1 MDKTN
6 CGQMKNKITLTVF
19 IFLLTGFCFA
29 QKLGSFAGGFLRMG
43 TSARAVAMGSSFTAE
58 IDEGFAAYHNPA
70 TLVHLKKSHAGFS
83 NHFLMLDRQLMA
95 ANFSMPLP
103 PSASI
108 GVSWIGA
115 GVDNID
121 GRSMSGEH
129 TKNLSTSENSYML
142 SFAQTI
148 LPWLSVGLNV
158 KVLRHQLPVNTMDLT
173 GKGVGMDFGV
183 FIKTESGAN
192 YGLMIQ
198 DLNSRYQ
205 WKTDKI
211 YERGKVYIEQF
222 PTLYRFGSTFNYN
235 NTYVTADAGV
245 AMSGSSIVGYV
256 ARIGVE
262 YQYLEHY
269 YLRGGFGNGRVG
281 VGLGLDWSLFEDL
294 DSRLDYSF
302 ALEGAAGISHVF
314 TYAFSF

>member
-1 MDKTN
+1 
-6 CGQMKNKITLTVF
+6 
-19 IFLLTGFCFA
+19 
-29 QKLGSFAGGFLRMG
+29 
-43 TSARAVAMGSSFTAE
+43 
-58 IDEGFAAYHNPA
+58 
-70 TLVHLKKSHAGFS
+70 
-83 NHFLMLDRQLMA
+83 MLDRQFMTV
-95 ANFSMPLP
+95 NVSMPLP
-103 PSASI
+103 PSAAI

-129 TKNLSTSENSYML
+129 TKNLSTSENAYML
-142 SFAQTI
+142 SFAQAM

-173 GKGVGMDFGV
+173 GKGVGMDFGI
-183 FIKTESGAN
+183 FIKTKSGAN
-192 YGLMIQ
+192 YGIMVQ

-211 YERGKVYIEQF
+211 FERGKVYIEQF
-222 PTLYRFGSTFNYN
+222 PTLYRLGSTFNYS
-235 NTYVTADAGV
+235 NTYITADAGV
-245 AMSGSSIVGYV
+245 VMSGSDLVGYS
-256 ARIGVE
+256 ARFGVE

-281 VGLGLDWSLFEDL
+281 IGLGLDWSLFEEM
-294 DSRLDYSF
+294 DSRLDYAF
-302 ALEGAAGISHVF
+302 TLEGAAGISHVF

>member
-1 MDKTN
+1 
-6 CGQMKNKITLTVF
+6 MKKITINLVL
-19 IFLLTGFCFA
+19 ILLTNFCFA
-29 QKLGSFAGGFLRMG
+29 QKLGSYAGGFLRMG

-58 IDEGFAAYHNPA
+58 IDKSFAAYYNPA
-70 TLVHLKKSHAGFS
+70 TLIHLKKSHAGFS
-83 NHFLMLDRQLMA
+83 NHFLMLDRQLMTV
-95 ANFSMPLP
+95 NISMPLP
-103 PSASI
+103 PSAAI

-129 TKNLSTSENSYML
+129 TKNLSTSENAYML
-142 SFAQTI
+142 SFAQAM

-173 GKGVGMDFGV
+173 GKGVGMDFGI
-183 FIKTESGAN
+183 FINTKSGAN
-192 YGLMIQ
+192 YGIMVQ

-211 YERGKVYIEQF
+211 FERGKVYIEQF
-222 PTLYRFGSTFNYN
+222 PTLYRFGSTFNYSN
-235 NTYVTADAGV
+235 AYVTADAGV
-245 AMSGSSIVGYV
+245 VMSGSDLVGYS
-256 ARIGVE
+256 ARVGIE

-281 VGLGLDWSLFEDL
+281 VGLGLDWSLFEEM

-302 ALEGAAGISHVF
+302 TLEGAAGISHVF